1 MSPPPAL
8 DHGVVHA
15 KLDLIETALRT
26 LYTVGDV
33 DADRL
38 RDDALLA
45 AGVERLLSRVVDLAV
60 DVNSHLAVAELGRA
74 PVDYRSS
81 FAAAVEAG
89 ALPRELGERLAP
101 ATGLRNV
108 IVHEYAVM
116 DLDAVAAAVPMALE
130 GFRAYV
136 TAVAAHLVR
145 RRA

>member
-1 MSPPPAL
+1 MSPPAL

-15 KLDLIETALRT
+15 KLALIESSLRT
-26 LYTVGDV
+26 LAGVGDV

-38 RDDALLA
+38 RTDELLA

-74 PVDYRSS
+74 PADYRSS
-81 FAAAVEAG
+81 FEAAVEAG

-101 ATGLRNV
+101 SAGLRNV
-108 IVHEYAVM
+108 IVHEYAAL
-116 DLDAVAAAVPMALE
+116 DLERVAAAVPLAVTDYRE
-130 GFRAYV
+130 YV

-145 RRA
+145 RRP